1 MTAFDLTGRVALVTG
16 AGQNIGRGIARQLA
30 EHGAVVVVNDL
41 HLERAEAVV
50 QELTSDGLRAVPAAF
65 DVGDHVAVS
74 TALDAVVG
82 QIGEVDVLVN
92 NAGIPVDGMQMT
104 PFRDERP
111 EHFERY
117 FRVNAHGPMNCA
129 LAVLPHMR
137 EQGWGRIITI
147 SSGAYRGI
155 DIGVSLYGAS
165 KGAGV
170 SFSRSLAL
178 EEADAGITANT
189 VALGLFD
196 RDDGF
201 GDLLEH
207 LVAAIPVRRLGRPEE
222 VGAMCV
228 YLASD
233 LAGYVTGQTIELN
246 GGAMTT

>member
-1 MTAFDLTGRVALVTG
+1 MPAPSSR
-16 AGQNIGRGIARQLA
+16 
-30 EHGAVVVVNDL
+30 
-41 HLERAEAVV
+41 
-50 QELTSDGLRAVPAAF
+50 TS
-65 DVGDHVAVS
+65 
-74 TALDAVVG
+74 
-82 QIGEVDVLVN
+82 
-92 NAGIPVDGMQMT
+92 
-104 PFRDERP
+104 
-111 EHFERY
+111 
-117 FRVNAHGPMNCA
+117 
-129 LAVLPHMR
+129 R

-207 LVAAIPVRRLGRPEE
+207 LVAAIPVHRLGRPEE